1 VRGGGSVGDRA
12 VATVHQNGTVSV
24 NLVRDSTAIKI
35 QSEGDVNV
43 NASRVATFSGG
54 DIRIVSRSGSINA
67 GSGGK
72 NEQQQFPLDIPLL
85 DANGNPVLNPDG
97 TPRTERQN
105 FLVPGSGIFTYHPR
119 DPQVLNFP
127 KFDTP
132 AITAV
137 KTEIVKQR
145 FLGRDTTRLE
155 QQADALI
162 AARTPEFDLIFEDFI
177 TRNPAKNGQPLEL
190 GDVYLK
196 AGQDILVPPA
206 GIRGKRVELDA
217 GRALDFQGG
226 EVQGKVRFKAQRLT
240 GDVKVSG
247 TFAGS
252 SSGGGSVSIANSGGG
267 GSVGGLSGVT
277 GTVAATSSST
287 SASVSSA
294 QKATESVQEAAADLA
309 TQQANAQAQQVAK
322 KSDGQ
327 GDSKKK
333 PATIRTSRG
342 VVIQVDVKPQTQ
354 PGG

>member
-1 VRGGGSVGDRA
+1 VVSQD
-12 VATVHQNGTVSV
+12 GTVSV
-24 NLVRDSTAIKI
+24 NLVRDSTAIRI
-35 QSEGDVNV
+35 QAEKDVNV
-43 NASRVATFSGG
+43 NTSRVATFSGG
-54 DIRIVSRSGSINA
+54 DIQIVSRSGSINA

-85 DANGNPVLNPDG
+85 DASGRPILNVDG
-97 TPRTERQN
+97 TPKTERKN
-105 FLVPGSGIFTYHPR
+105 FLVPGSGIFTYHPQ

-132 AITAV
+132 AITAI
-137 KTEIVKQR
+137 KNEIAKQR
-145 FLGRDTTRLE
+145 FLGRDTTKLE
-155 QQADALI
+155 RQADALI

-177 TRNPAKNGQPLEL
+177 TKNPAKNGQPLEL

-196 AGQDILVPPA
+196 AGLDILIPPA
-206 GIRGKRVELDA
+206 GIRGKRVDLVA
-217 GRALDFQGG
+217 GRTLDFQGG
-226 EVQGKVRFKAQRLT
+226 EVQGKVTFKAQRLT
-240 GDVKVSG
+240 GDVKVAG

-252 SSGGGSVSIANSGGG
+252 SAGGGAVSIANSGGG

-294 QKATESVQEAAADLA
+294 QKATESVQDAAAAA

-322 KSDGQ
+322 QADGQ

-333 PATIRTSRG
+333 SVAIRNSRG
-342 VVIQVDVKPQTQ
+342 VVIQVDVKPQAPQ
-354 PGG
+354 PRS